1 MEFDSGTLQSLN
13 DDLTAAAAAYCALAM
28 SVFGGG
34 MPVTVVQYEELDA
47 ASARFHDTAIA
58 IDEYVKPHMLEALQI
73 TSVPEE

>member
-13 DDLTAAAAAYCALAM
+13 DDLTAAAAAYCVLAM
-28 SVFGGG
+28 SLFGGV
-34 MPVTVVQYEELDA
+34 MPATIEELDA
-47 ASARFHDTAIA
+47 ASARFHDTATA